1 MKFRKMYCLS
11 LLSVFA
17 LSGCGGSSS
26 PNAMSTPSAVS
37 AESAPAAVSALPA
50 TAASGVSVNTS
61 ANSVGFPVPAPYES
75 VSSTFSNG
83 FEGWNQTAFVTWIK
97 NEGNPAPSLNFY
109 SLGYTFDPFFTTNA
123 DKWLKVL
130 KSNRQLIFSVDVL
143 TKQLSFL
150 PGNRDVLP
158 LILEFRDYK
167 NPPVPYPY
175 VSVQT
180 QLGTVQ
186 EDDVPAWKTMRIFIN
201 DTQSKTLPKGWVG
214 YGAEDKQYRPILPR
228 GRTFAN
234 VIANADEIVVTTQK
248 AGFYHGLLYADIN
261 IDNIKLDKAVTAQ

>member
-37 AESAPAAVSALPA
+37 AESAPAAASALPA
-50 TAASGVSVNTS
+50 TAASGVSGNTS

-83 FEGWNQTAFVTWIK
+83 FEDWNQVGYVSWIR
-97 NEGNPAPSLNFY
+97 NEGAPAPSLNY
-109 SLGYTFDPFFTTNA
+109 HVKKGTDATFTISA
-123 DKWLKVL
+123 KKWLDVL

-143 TKQLSFL
+143 TKELSFL
-150 PGNRDVLP
+150 PPNKDTLS
-158 LILEFRDYK
+158 LMLEFRDYK
-167 NPPVPYPY
+167 NPPPDLFYTA
-175 VSVQT
+175 VQT
-180 QLGTVQ
+180 QIGTVYA
-186 EDDVPAWKTMRIFIN
+186 DDVPKWKNMRVFIN
-201 DTQSKTLPKGWVG
+201 DTQSKKLPKGWIG
-214 YGAEDKQYRPILPR
+214 YGAEDKQYRPILPP

-234 VIANADEIVVTTQK
+234 VIANADEIIVTTQK
-248 AGFYHGLLYADIN
+248 YGFYNPMADMDIY
-261 IDNIKLDKAVTAQ
+261 IDNVKLDKAVTAQ